1 MENEFGQHTFKFSQL
16 FKVFNLKLLLQS
28 ITSINSS
35 NQFSDWAHPWVYA
48 YVNYKIN
55 QTLKLATFPK
65 SPELIEEN
73 DI

>member
-1 MENEFGQHTFKFSQL
+1 MENKSVQHTFKFSQL

-48 YVNYKIN
+48 YVYCKIN
-55 QTLKLATFPK
+55 QTLKLVTFP
-65 SPELIEEN
+65 
-73 DI
+73 